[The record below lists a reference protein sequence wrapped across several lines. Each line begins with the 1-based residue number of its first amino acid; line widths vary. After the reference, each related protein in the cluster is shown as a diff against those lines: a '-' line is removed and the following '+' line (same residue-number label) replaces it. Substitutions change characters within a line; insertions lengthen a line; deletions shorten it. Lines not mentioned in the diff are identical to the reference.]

1 MFPFPFSFVAPTASG
16 LADIDNVYSMEF
28 DGVNDYILINDSPFD
43 TALASTE
50 FSASFWYYTDN
61 AALAFIWSQDFNSQF
76 ELYTSAVGW
85 YAYIGGDVAWL
96 PSRPPIITGKW
107 VHVAVI
113 VDQDPTTGGVT
124 MHQTD
129 NTGTNVYTS
138 APRPA
143 ISNPSSTPL
152 YIGRRDNSTFYFEGK
167 LDEFAI
173 FDYGLDSDQVQE
185 IYNATSSGKTA
196 DLSAMATPPIA
207 WYRMGD

>member
-1 MFPFPFSFVAPTASG
+1 MFPFPFSFIAPTASG

-28 DGVNDYILINDSPFD
+28 DGQNYLLLDDSPFD

-50 FSASFWYYTDN
+50 FSASFWYYTDST
-61 AALAFIWSQDFNSQF
+61 AIAFVWSQDFNSQF
-76 ELYTSAVGW
+76 ELYTAPAGS

-113 VDQDPTTGGVT
+113 VDQDLATGGVT

-129 NTGTNVYTS
+129 NTGTTVYTS
-138 APRPA
+138 APRA
-143 ISNPSSTPL
+143 SISNPSKTPL
-152 YIGRRDNSTFYFEGK
+152 YIGRRDNDTYYFAGK

-173 FDYGLDSDQVQE
+173 FDYGLDAGQVQE
-185 IYNATSSGKTA
+185 IYDATSSGKTA
-196 DLSAMATPPIA
+196 DLSTMATPPIA